1 MDETN
6 GIGVD
11 YVLNSLAGEKLL
23 ASMRCVRYGG
33 VFLEIGK
40 FDIVNNTTLGMLVFE
55 RGIAISAIFLENLL
69 QSPAEW
75 QFIHDRMEADLARGI
90 IKPLPSTVFAA
101 RDVANAFRYLGKA
114 KHIGKVLVRM
124 PEPDGESLITEP
136 TIVPRMVC
144 NPDSVY
150 VLVGGLGGF
159 GMEVADWLVTR
170 GAENIV
176 LNSRRGVTN
185 AYQLY
190 RIG

>member
-11 YVLNSLAGEKLL
+11 YVLNSLAGEKLM
-23 ASMRCVRYGG
+23 ASMRCVRNGG

-40 FDIVNNTTLGMLVFE
+40 FDIFNNTSLGLRPFE
-55 RGIAISAIFLENLL
+55 RGITFRAIFLEKI
-69 QSPAEW
+69 SETPAEW
-75 QFIHDRMEADLARGI
+75 QYVHDRMEEDMARGI

-101 RDVANAFRYLGKA
+101 RDVVKAFRYLGEA
-114 KHIGKVLVRM
+114 KHIGKVVLRM
-124 PEPDGESLITEP
+124 PDADPLTAELKL
-136 TIVPRMVC
+136 VPKFVC
-144 NPDSVY
+144 NPDAVY
-150 VLVGGLGGF
+150 VVVGGLGGF
-159 GMEVADWLVTR
+159 GMELADWLVIR

-176 LNSRRGVTN
+176 LNSRRGATN